1 MFPTARPV
9 RRLPKLF
16 AAIAFASVAISG
28 FADPAAD
35 VLDETDVRVQAVVT
49 TQDEVTPSL
58 MQRPEI
64 LGTAVGID
72 EVGNP
77 ILKVY
82 VDREAADVE
91 EAVRSLPHESSQYT
105 SPGGTDGRS
114 SCDGEYGKTNTTYF
128 TGNLGR
134 LDVRSRERLLM
145 RRYSWRSRTH
155 RDYTLYFER
164 LSRPGRGHRTR
175 R

>member
-82 VDREAADVE
+82 GDREAADVE
-91 EAVRSLPHESSQYT
+91 EAVRSLPHEVR
-105 SPGGTDGRS
+105 GTPVQVELMDEVRAMVRQDKHHLFRWEPRAVGR
-114 SCDGEYGKTNTTYF
+114 TI
-128 TGNLGR
+128 
-134 LDVRSRERLLM
+134 
-145 RRYSWRSRTH
+145 SRTATAAAVLLAVSYASGLH
-155 RDYTLYFER
+155 TIF
-164 LSRPGRGHRTR
+164 
-175 R
+175 